1 MRQGRVFVDNRFAG
15 IIQETDEMQYIFTYS
30 PDYLGETAPRPVS
43 VTMPLR
49 PEPYISDILFPF
61 FFNLLSEGE
70 NREAQSQLL
79 HIDKHDDFGFLLATA
94 HSETI
99 GNVTVKGI

>member
-1 MRQGRVFVDNRFAG
+1 MRQGQVFVDNRFAG
-15 IIQETDEMQYIFTYS
+15 IIQETDEMRYVFTYS
-30 PDYLGETAPRPVS
+30 PDYLGEITARPVS

-49 PEPYISDILFPF
+49 LEPYVSDTLFPF
-61 FFNLLSEGE
+61 FFNMLSEGE

-94 HSETI
+94 HFETI